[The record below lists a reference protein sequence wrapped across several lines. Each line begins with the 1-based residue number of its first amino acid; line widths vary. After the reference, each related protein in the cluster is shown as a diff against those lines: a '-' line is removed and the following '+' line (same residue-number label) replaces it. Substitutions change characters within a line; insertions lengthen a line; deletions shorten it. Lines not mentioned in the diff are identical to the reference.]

1 MIIDLYINGNFWKE
15 ELIDKMKSSVTIN
28 FMYHPM
34 SSFLGI
40 CDFKDVNKD
49 IHTITF
55 NHISFSE
62 EESNFPRFECQN
74 RHLKI
79 EKIGLKWDDDLIT
92 SRFEILDI

>member
-15 ELIDKMKSSVTIN
+15 EIIEKMESSVVVS
-28 FMYHPM
+28 FLYHPV
-34 SSFLGI
+34 SDYFNDI
-40 CDFKDVNKD
+40 HKD

-62 EESNFPRFECQN
+62 EESDFPRFECQN

-79 EKIGLKWDDDLIT
+79 EKVGLRWDDDLIN